1 MHQPTTRDTI
11 TTRKLQ
17 ALSQALVLLVLTWA
31 ALGALSAQAQGAQ
44 SPQGG
49 DGGREI
55 PPIPA
60 DETTQGSVTIDGT
73 QIDYNAVAGTIPLF
87 SSERDTTAHMFYTAY
102 VKRGVEDDSQRPVTF
117 LYNGGPGSATMW
129 LHMGSF
135 GPVRIA
141 TEDTSNVGGAPY
153 QLTENPNSLLDVTDL
168 VFVDAPGTGFSRLTR
183 HGEPD
188 QFFGV
193 DEDARA
199 FADFIAR
206 FLTKHGRWNSPKY
219 LFGESYGTTR
229 SAVLANMLTTEK
241 NVGLSGIIMLS
252 QILDYTN
259 SVDYPQRNPGNNRPY
274 QLALPT
280 YAATAWYH
288 DELPS
293 KPDSLEPFL
302 EEVENFAMGPY
313 ARALSKGNALS
324 DQRFDEI
331 AQRLHE
337 YTGLSMGFLKKAD
350 LRIGGGEFGKR
361 LQADEDITT
370 GRLDTR
376 YAGPTMDP
384 LSQRS
389 SYDPYS
395 SGISAAYV
403 SLLNQY
409 MRETLDYGHNMTYRP
424 AYRKDWDF
432 NHGGFG
438 IGMSVM
444 PDLAETMKQN
454 PEMDVLLTGGYYD
467 LATPYYEGVYEMQ
480 HLPINDRLQK
490 NISYEFFRTGH
501 MPYVRPETM
510 PPLHDTV
517 AEFIERTDTVE

>member
-1 MHQPTTRDTI
+1 MSTTRRFLRTC
-11 TTRKLQ
+11 R
-17 ALSQALVLLVLTWA
+17 ALAILLLAWGLLGGGA
-31 ALGALSAQAQGAQ
+31 ALAQQAQGE
-44 SPQGG
+44 PK
-49 DGGREI
+49 GRHI
-55 PPIPA
+55 PPMPA
-60 DETTQGSVTIDGT
+60 DQTTQGSVTVDGE
-73 QIDYNAVAGTIPLF
+73 QIRYDAVAATLPLF
-87 SSERDTTAHMFYTAY
+87 NGKRDTTAHMFYTAY
-102 VKRGVEDDSQRPVTF
+102 VKRGVEDDAQRPVTF

-141 TEDTSNVGGAPY
+141 AEDTSNVGGAPY
-153 QLTENPNSLLDVTDL
+153 RLVENPESLLDVTDL

-188 QFFGV
+188 RFFGV
-193 DEDARA
+193 DQDARA
-199 FADFIAR
+199 FADFVAR

-229 SAVLANMLTTEK
+229 SAVLASRLTTEK
-241 NVGLSGIIMLS
+241 NVSLNGVIMLS

-259 SVDYPQRNPGNNRPY
+259 SVDYPQRNPGNDRPY

-288 DELPS
+288 DELPNR
-293 KPDSLEPFL
+293 PDSLEPFL
-302 EEVENFAMGPY
+302 QEVEDFAMGPY

-331 AQRLHE
+331 ARRLHE
-337 YTGLSMGFLKKAD
+337 YTGLSVRFLKKAD
-350 LRIGGGEFGKR
+350 LRVGGGEFEKR
-361 LQADEDITT
+361 LQADEDVTT

-395 SGISAAYV
+395 SGIGSAYV
-403 SLLNQY
+403 ALLNQY
-409 MRETLDYGHNMTYRP
+409 MRETLDFGHNLTYRP
-424 AYRKDWDF
+424 AYRQDWDF
-432 NHGGFG
+432 EHGGFG

-444 PDLAETMKQN
+444 PDLTEAMKHN
-454 PEMDVLLTGGYYD
+454 PEMDVLVTGGYYD
-467 LATPYYEGVYEMQ
+467 LATPYYQSIYEMQ
-480 HLPINDRLQK
+480 HLPIGERLQD
-490 NISYEFFRTGH
+490 NISYEYFRTGH

-510 PPLHDTV
+510 PDLHDTV
-517 AEFIERTDTVE
+517 AAFIEQTDTVDSSG